1 MSQRNPLNDRYQQR
15 EGGKTRKSAAS
26 AKPATKAASS
36 VYIADPN
43 AKPKKS
49 FFDRFKGKQEP
60 EKKSSKSS
68 VQAAEATEQP
78 KKKGGKWTLNDM
90 EGSEAMESMEG
101 LSEETKKAARAK
113 YLNPGTSEYKR
124 WRMLWWIV
132 IICGICSLIP
142 PVMLPEYFIDNGDLS
157 LIFFGLG
164 YAFLIAAVAIDAIK
178 IRPLRKAAKRKR
190 KLLKKLLES
199 VNLTYAIRFM
209 ECERPAGRHE
219 KRLSCGVRRAERR
232 CVCAPGDQA
241 AGRADRS

>member
-132 IICGICSLIP
+132 IHLRYLLVIP
-142 PVMLPEYFIDNGDLS
+142 P
-157 LIFFGLG
+157 
-164 YAFLIAAVAIDAIK
+164 AHVA
-178 IRPLRKAAKRKR
+178 
-190 KLLKKLLES
+190 
-199 VNLTYAIRFM
+199 
-209 ECERPAGRHE
+209 
-219 KRLSCGVRRAERR
+219 
-232 CVCAPGDQA
+232 
-241 AGRADRS
+241 

>member
-1 MSQRNPLNDRYQQR
+1 MSQRNPMNERYQQR

-49 FFDRFKGKQEP
+49 FFDRFKSKQEP
-60 EKKSSKSS
+60 EKKSSKNA
-68 VQAAEATEQP
+68 QAVEAEQP
-78 KKKGGKWTLNDM
+78 KKKSGKWTLNDM
-90 EGSEAMESMEG
+90 EGSEAMESTEG

-132 IICGICSLIP
+132 IICGIISLIP
-142 PVMLPEYFIDNGDLS
+142 PVMLPEYFVDNADLS

-178 IRPLRKAAKRKR
+178 IRPLRKAARGGSIKGDRSKEATAARKQAKKEAIAKEEAKAAKKAARKR
-190 KLLKKLLES
+190 
-199 VNLTYAIRFM
+199 
-209 ECERPAGRHE
+209 
-219 KRLSCGVRRAERR
+219 
-232 CVCAPGDQA
+232 
-241 AGRADRS
+241 

>member
-68 VQAAEATEQP
+68 AQAAEATEQP

-101 LSEETKKAARAK
+101 LSE
-113 YLNPGTSEYKR
+113 
-124 WRMLWWIV
+124 
-132 IICGICSLIP
+132 
-142 PVMLPEYFIDNGDLS
+142 
-157 LIFFGLG
+157 
-164 YAFLIAAVAIDAIK
+164 
-178 IRPLRKAAKRKR
+178 
-190 KLLKKLLES
+190 
-199 VNLTYAIRFM
+199 
-209 ECERPAGRHE
+209 
-219 KRLSCGVRRAERR
+219 
-232 CVCAPGDQA
+232 
-241 AGRADRS
+241 

>member
-68 VQAAEATEQP
+68 AQAAEATEQP

-132 IICGICSLIP
+132 IVCGICSLIP

-178 IRPLRKAAKRKR
+178 IRPLRKAARGGSIKGDRSKEATAARKQAKKEAIAKEEAKAAKKAARKR
-190 KLLKKLLES
+190 
-199 VNLTYAIRFM
+199 
-209 ECERPAGRHE
+209 
-219 KRLSCGVRRAERR
+219 
-232 CVCAPGDQA
+232 
-241 AGRADRS
+241 

>member
-68 VQAAEATEQP
+68 AQAAEATEQP

-90 EGSEAMESMEG
+90 EGSE
-101 LSEETKKAARAK
+101 

-178 IRPLRKAAKRKR
+178 IRPLRKAARGGSIKGDRSKEATAARKQAKKEAIAKEEAKAAKKAARKR
-190 KLLKKLLES
+190 
-199 VNLTYAIRFM
+199 
-209 ECERPAGRHE
+209 
-219 KRLSCGVRRAERR
+219 
-232 CVCAPGDQA
+232 
-241 AGRADRS
+241 

>member
-90 EGSEAMESMEG
+90 EGP
-101 LSEETKKAARAK
+101 RPW
-113 YLNPGTSEYKR
+113 NPWKVFQR
-124 WRMLWWIV
+124 
-132 IICGICSLIP
+132 
-142 PVMLPEYFIDNGDLS
+142 
-157 LIFFGLG
+157 
-164 YAFLIAAVAIDAIK
+164 
-178 IRPLRKAAKRKR
+178 RPR
-190 KLLKKLLES
+190 KLPVRSTSILVRANTRDGACS
-199 VNLTYAIRFM
+199 GGSSSSAVSARSF
-209 ECERPAGRHE
+209 RR
-219 KRLSCGVRRAERR
+219 SC
-232 CVCAPGDQA
+232 C
-241 AGRADRS
+241 

>member
-68 VQAAEATEQP
+68 AQAAEATEQP

-124 WRMLWWIV
+124 
-132 IICGICSLIP
+132 CGICSLIP

-178 IRPLRKAAKRKR
+178 IRPLRKAARGGSIKGDRSKEATAARKQAKKEAIAKEEAKAAKKAARKR
-190 KLLKKLLES
+190 
-199 VNLTYAIRFM
+199 
-209 ECERPAGRHE
+209 
-219 KRLSCGVRRAERR
+219 
-232 CVCAPGDQA
+232 
-241 AGRADRS
+241 